1 MRTRGMAMRMRKAA
15 LLAAVATIAV
25 VSIGLPAAP
34 ALAQAKPQATAAPL
48 PNGICPDG
56 SAPRPGAEPCPPAA
70 EGQGGADAYGGA
82 VYLPDLLI
90 DLFPF
95 TPVPP
100 AAPPAT
106 AAGGPNGGSG
116 GGQDAG
122 PGGARRGAPSPFAGL
137 PPVLPPRAIAGAFVP
152 DEVLVTVDGGAA
164 EVGAI
169 AADFGL
175 EIRSQRVSALLGA
188 TVVRFG
194 IPDGRAVATVL
205 AQLETDGR
213 TRGRAPNHVYTLQQ
227 AAGIANYA
235 FERIALD
242 PRFADGAG
250 VAVAVID
257 TALDADHPALAGAV
271 AESHDFMPGVAVNDR
286 DHATSVAGL
295 IAGAGP
301 FRGVAPGARIFHA
314 RAFEGG
320 RSTMDIIIEAVD
332 WAAEQDVRIVNMSF
346 VGPKN
351 EMLELACRA
360 ARARD
365 MVLVAAAGNNGPGA
379 PWGYPA
385 AYDGVIA
392 VTATDANDRLMPQAN
407 RGAYVFVAAPGVD
420 MVAPVGGGTDLVT
433 GTSFAAAIVSGAIA
447 NLVNVKPGVSAE
459 WIEANLAATAGDL
472 GKKGRDSDFGYGLLD
487 YRGLADAK

>member
-1 MRTRGMAMRMRKAA
+1 MRTSGEAGRILEAIGRIAIVVGAA
-15 LLAAVATIAV
+15 AAIAGAP
-25 VSIGLPAAP
+25 SLP
-34 ALAQAKPQATAAPL
+34 ALAQATAVPG
-48 PNGICPDG
+48 PNGTCPDG
-56 SAPRPGAEPCPPAA
+56 STPRPGAEGDPCPPTVGG
-70 EGQGGADAYGGA
+70 EGG
-82 VYLPDLLI
+82 VVRLPDILV

-95 TPVPP
+95 TPLPP
-100 AAPPAT
+100 AIPPVGADS
-106 AAGGPNGGSG
+106 GSG
-116 GGQDAG
+116 SGQPVVTDGGI
-122 PGGARRGAPSPFAGL
+122 PSPFAGL
-137 PPVLPPRAIAGAFVP
+137 PPVASPRAIVGEFVP
-152 DEVLVTVDGGAA
+152 DEVLVTVDGGPGA
-164 EVGAI
+164 VGSV

-175 EIRSQRVSALLGA
+175 EIRSQRVSGLLGA
-188 TVVRFG
+188 SVVRYG

-205 AQLETDGR
+205 AQLEADAR
-213 TRGRAPNHVYTLQQ
+213 TRRRAPNHVYTLQQ

-257 TALDADHPALAGAV
+257 TALEADHPALAGAI
-271 AESHDFMPGVAVNDR
+271 AESRDFMPGVAVNDR
-286 DHATSVAGL
+286 DHATSIAGL

-385 AYDGVIA
+385 AYEGVIA
-392 VTATDANDRLMPQAN
+392 VTATDAADRLMPQAN
-407 RGAYVFVAAPGVD
+407 RGPYVYVAAPGVD
-420 MVAPVGGGTDLVT
+420 MVAPVDGGTDLVT

-447 NLVNVKPGVSAE
+447 NLINVRPGVSGE

-472 GKKGRDSDFGYGLLD
+472 GKAGRDNDFGYGLLD
-487 YRGLADAK
+487 YRGLAEAK

>member
-1 MRTRGMAMRMRKAA
+1 MRTRSDTPTGMRRAA
-15 LLAAVATIAV
+15 GRLAVLAV
-25 VSIGLPAAP
+25 VAISCAGLPQLP
-34 ALAQAKPQATAAPL
+34 AFAQSTTVTGQDGA
-48 PNGICPDG
+48 CPDG
-56 SAPRPGAEPCPPAA
+56 SAPRPGTEPCPPAA
-70 EGQGGADAYGGA
+70 EGQGAA
-82 VYLPDLLI
+82 VYLPELLI

-95 TPVPP
+95 TPSPP
-100 AAPPAT
+100 AAPGADS
-106 AAGGPNGGSG
+106 GSG
-116 GGQDAG
+116 GGQPATAG
-122 PGGARRGAPSPFAGL
+122 DGGGTPSPFAGL
-137 PPVLPPRAIAGAFVP
+137 PPVASPRAIAGEFVP
-152 DEVLVTVDGGAA
+152 DEVLVTVDGNA
-164 EVGAI
+164 ETVGAI

-175 EIRSQRVSALLGA
+175 AIRSQRSSTLLGA

-213 TRGRAPNHVYTLQQ
+213 TRRRAPNHVYTLQQ

-235 FERIALD
+235 FEHIALD

-257 TALDADHPALAGAV
+257 TALQADHPALAGAI
-271 AESHDFMPGVAVNDR
+271 AESRDFMPDVAVKDR

-332 WAAEQDVRIVNMSF
+332 WAADQDVRIVNMSF

-351 EMLELACRA
+351 EMLELACQA

-385 AYDGVIA
+385 AYDDVIA
-392 VTATDANDRLMPQAN
+392 VTATDAADRLMPQAN
-407 RGAYVFVAAPGVD
+407 RGPYVFVAAPGVD
-420 MVAPVGGGTDLVT
+420 MVAPVDGGTDLVT

-447 NLVNVKPGVSAE
+447 NLINVRPGVSAE

-472 GKKGRDSDFGYGLLD
+472 GTAGRDSDFGYGLID
-487 YRGLADAK
+487 YRRLADAR

>member
-1 MRTRGMAMRMRKAA
+1 MRTRPNPTTWIRRVAGR
-15 LLAAVATIAV
+15 LAVMAVAAISFA
-25 VSIGLPAAP
+25 GLPPLP
-34 ALAQAKPQATAAPL
+34 ALAQSNPAA
-48 PNGICPDG
+48 GQDGACPDG
-56 SAPRPGAEPCPPAA
+56 SAPRPGAEPCPPVA
-70 EGQGGADAYGGA
+70 EGQGGA

-100 AAPPAT
+100 SAPPA
-106 AAGGPNGGSG
+106 AADSGSGAGQPADSG
-116 GGQDAG
+116 GGT
-122 PGGARRGAPSPFAGL
+122 PSPFAGL
-137 PPVLPPRAIAGAFVP
+137 PPVASPRAIAGEFVP
-152 DEVLVTVDGGAA
+152 DEVLVTVDGGP
-164 EVGAI
+164 ETVGAI

-175 EIRSQRVSALLGA
+175 DIRSQRTSTLLGA

-205 AQLETDGR
+205 AQLETEGR
-213 TRGRAPNHVYTLQQ
+213 TRRRAPNHVYTLQQ
-227 AAGIANYA
+227 AAGVANYA

-257 TALDADHPALAGAV
+257 TALEADHPALAGAI
-271 AESHDFMPGVAVNDR
+271 AESRDFMPDVAVNDR

-351 EMLELACRA
+351 EMLELACQA
-360 ARARD
+360 AMARD

-392 VTATDANDRLMPQAN
+392 VTATDAADRLMPQAN
-407 RGAYVFVAAPGVD
+407 RGPYVFVAAPGVD
-420 MVAPVGGGTDLVT
+420 MVAPVDGGTDLVT

-447 NLVNVKPGVSAE
+447 NLINVRPGVSAE

-472 GKKGRDSDFGYGLLD
+472 GTAGRDSDFGYGLID
-487 YRGLADAK
+487 YRRLADAK

>member
-1 MRTRGMAMRMRKAA
+1 MRTDPA
-15 LLAAVATIAV
+15 LPRSRFRPTGRLAATVAASFALV
-25 VSIGLPAAP
+25 ALHAAP
-34 ALAQAKPQATAAPL
+34 AMAQAKAGTTPS
-48 PNGICPDG
+48 PNGACADG
-56 SAPRPGAEPCPPAA
+56 STPRPGAEPCPPAA
-70 EGQGGADAYGGA
+70 DGQGEAGGEGDA

-95 TPVPP
+95 TPGAP
-100 AAPPAT
+100 AAPPET
-106 AAGGPNGGSG
+106 ADGGQGGGSG
-116 GGQDAG
+116 GSQNAG
-122 PGGARRGAPSPFAGL
+122 LGGAGSGTPAPFAGL
-137 PPVLPPRAIAGAFVP
+137 PPVAAPQAIAGEFVP
-152 DEVLVTVDGGAA
+152 DEVLVTVDGDAGT
-164 EVGAI
+164 VGAI

-175 EIRSQRVSALLGA
+175 EIRSQRTSALLGA
-188 TVVRFG
+188 TIVRFG

-213 TRGRAPNHVYTLQQ
+213 TRRRAPNHVYTLQQ

-257 TALDADHPALAGAV
+257 TALQPDHPALADAI
-271 AESHDFMPGVAVNDR
+271 AESRDFMPGVAVADR
-286 DHATSVAGL
+286 NHATSVAGL

-301 FRGVAPGARIFHA
+301 FRGLAPGARIFHA

-351 EMLELACRA
+351 EMLELACQA

-420 MVAPVGGGTDLVT
+420 MVAPVDGGTDLVT

-472 GKKGRDSDFGYGLLD
+472 GKAGRDNEFGYGLID
-487 YRGLADAK
+487 YRGLAEAR

>member
-1 MRTRGMAMRMRKAA
+1 MRTRPKPTTWMRRVAGR
-15 LLAAVATIAV
+15 LAVLAVAAISFA
-25 VSIGLPAAP
+25 GLP
-34 ALAQAKPQATAAPL
+34 ALAQSNPAA
-48 PNGICPDG
+48 GQDGACPDG

-70 EGQGGADAYGGA
+70 EGQGGP
-82 VYLPDLLI
+82 VYLPDLLV

-95 TPVPP
+95 TPSQPG
-100 AAPPAT
+100 APGGGGGAGGGGGGQPAT
-106 AAGGPNGGSG
+106 AGDG
-116 GGQDAG
+116 GGTPA
-122 PGGARRGAPSPFAGL
+122 PFAGL
-137 PPVLPPRAIAGAFVP
+137 PPVASPRAIAGEFVP
-152 DEVLVTVDGGAA
+152 DEVLVTVDGDAQT
-164 EVGAI
+164 VGAI

-175 EIRSQRVSALLGA
+175 EIRSQRVSGLLGA
-188 TVVRFG
+188 TIVRYG

-213 TRGRAPNHVYTLQQ
+213 TRRRAPNHVYSLQQ

-257 TALDADHPALAGAV
+257 TALDVEHPALAGAI
-271 AESHDFMPGVAVNDR
+271 AESRDFMPGVAVNDR
-286 DHATSVAGL
+286 DHATSIAGL

-351 EMLELACRA
+351 EMLELACAA

-385 AYDGVIA
+385 AYDEVIA
-392 VTATDANDRLMPQAN
+392 VTATDADDRLMPQAN
-407 RGAYVFVAAPGVD
+407 RGAYVYVAAPGVD

-472 GKKGRDSDFGYGLLD
+472 GAAGRDSEFGYGLLD
-487 YRGLADAK
+487 YRGLAEAK

>member
-1 MRTRGMAMRMRKAA
+1 MRTSGEEGRMLKAIGRIA
-15 LLAAVATIAV
+15 IIVGAAAAVVGAP
-25 VSIGLPAAP
+25 SLP
-34 ALAQAKPQATAAPL
+34 ALAQASAVPG
-48 PNGICPDG
+48 PNEACPDG
-56 SAPRPGAEPCPPAA
+56 SVPRPGVDGDPCPPAA
-70 EGQGGADAYGGA
+70 GGAGGI
-82 VYLPDLLI
+82 VFLPDLLV

-95 TPVPP
+95 TL
-100 AAPPAT
+100 APPAT
-106 AAGGPNGGSG
+106 PPAAAEAGQGTGQSDGTDG
-116 GGQDAG
+116 GGQLA
-122 PGGARRGAPSPFAGL
+122 SPFAGL
-137 PPVLPPRAIAGAFVP
+137 PPVASPRAIVGEFIP
-152 DEVLVTVDGGAA
+152 DEVLVTVDGGPDAVA
-164 EVGAI
+164 AI
-169 AADFGL
+169 ATDFGL
-175 EIRSQRVSALLGA
+175 QIRSQRVSGLLGA
-188 TVVRFG
+188 AIVRYG

-205 AQLETDGR
+205 AQLEADAR
-213 TRGRAPNHVYTLQQ
+213 TRRRAPNHVYTLQQ

-257 TALDADHPALAGAV
+257 TALESDHPALALAI
-271 AESHDFMPGVAVNDR
+271 AESRDFMPGVAVNDR
-286 DHATSVAGL
+286 NHATSIAGL

-301 FRGVAPGARIFHA
+301 FRGLAPGARIFHA

-320 RSTMDIIIEAVD
+320 RSTMDIIIESVD

-351 EMLELACRA
+351 EMLELACQA

-392 VTATDANDRLMPQAN
+392 VTATDAADRLMPQAN
-407 RGAYVFVAAPGVD
+407 RGPYVFVAAPGVD
-420 MVAPVGGGTDLVT
+420 MVAPVDGGTDLVT

-447 NLVNVKPGVSAE
+447 NLLNARPDVSAD
-459 WIEANLAATAGDL
+459 WIEANLASTAGDL
-472 GKKGRDSDFGYGLLD
+472 GKAGRDNDYGYGLID
-487 YRGLADAK
+487 YRGLAEAR